1 MNFFAL
7 FGFEEAFDI
16 DLSRLSNTYKSLAQ
30 VTHPDKFSQA
40 SDSEKLMAVQ
50 KSAQV
55 NDGYQVLKHPLSRAE
70 HLLSIRGIQ
79 LSHETKT
86 LQDPAFLMQQMEW
99 REQLEDVE
107 HAADQEAA
115 LETLDKE
122 LQQHSQAQYV
132 ELQSLLEVNS
142 DESDIKAADKVRKLK
157 FMEKLHHEIELKEDA
172 LFDE

>member
-7 FGFEEAFDI
+7 FGFEEVFDI
-16 DLSRLSNTYKSLAQ
+16 DLSRLSKTYQSLAQ

-40 SDSEKLMAVQ
+40 VDSEKLIAVQ

-70 HLLSIRGIQ
+70 HLLSLRGID

-86 LQDPAFLMQQMEW
+86 LQDPTFLMQQMAW
-99 REQLEDVE
+99 REQLENVE
-107 HAADQEAA
+107 YAADQEAA
-115 LETLDKE
+115 LESLDNE
-122 LQQHSQAQYV
+122 LQQQSKAQYN
-132 ELQSLLEVNS
+132 ELQRLLEANS
-142 DESDIKAADKVRKLK
+142 DESDTQAADQIRKLK

-172 LFDE
+172 LFDV

>member
-7 FGFEEAFDI
+7 FGFEEVFDI
-16 DLSRLSNTYKSLAQ
+16 DLSRLSKTYQSLAQ

-40 SDSEKLMAVQ
+40 GDSEKLIAVQ

-70 HLLSIRGIQ
+70 HLLFLRGIH

-86 LQDPAFLMQQMEW
+86 LQDPTFLMQQMEW
-99 REQLEDVE
+99 REQLEDIE
-107 HAADQEAA
+107 HASDQETA
-115 LETLDKE
+115 LETLDQE
-122 LQQHSQAQYV
+122 LQQQSRIQYN
-132 ELQSLLEVNS
+132 ELQQLLEANT
-142 DESDIKAADKVRKLK
+142 DESDALAADKIRKLK

-172 LFDE
+172 LFDV